1 MSTSRENLIPGT
13 LNLLILKAVSAGPLH
28 GYGISKWILD
38 RTTDVLQ
45 VEEGVLYPALH
56 RLEKEGALEA
66 EWGRNDTGRRAK
78 FYSLTPVGADRL
90 EAEIERWRRTSRAV
104 DVVIAAERA

>member
-1 MSTSRENLIPGT
+1 MTSSRDNLIPGT
-13 LNLLILKAVSAGPLH
+13 LNLLILKAVSTGPLH

-38 RTTDVLQ
+38 RTSDVLQ

-56 RLEKEGALEA
+56 RLEREGMLES

-78 FYSLTPVGADRL
+78 FYELTPVGAERL
-90 EAEIERWRRTSRAV
+90 AGEIERWRRTSRAV
-104 DVVIAAERA
+104 EVVIAAEGA